1 MNFLPRQLCYLIKF
15 YLHVLV
21 YFTNQCHTFF
31 FLYKFKMCMTNIF
44 YRTCLFCSFYWI
56 VVNFHQW
63 NNRVLIMYLL
73 TVCPR
78 YIHVACLWHREQLPS
93 ISKYDT
99 YVTHILLFWSLVVI
113 FLKRLVMLVTYFT
126 YLESTWCWWI
136 I

>member
-44 YRTCLFCSFYWI
+44 YRTCWFCSFYWI

-93 ISKYDT
+93 ISKCDT
-99 YVTHILLFWSLVVI
+99 HTALLVFGCHFPQTLSPVRDLFYI
-113 FLKRLVMLVTYFT
+113 HMYI
-126 YLESTWCWWI
+126 ESTWCWWI
-136 I
+136 T